1 LAPIRRTAR
10 NLVRRGNP
18 IRDLFAEKQRTAEII
33 RSRQQVESLQSSLPA
48 LIENQIGE
56 HMQRLEDKLVT
67 DFRNTGQRAIEEST
81 AALNDQLQERIQ
93 SLENFSALQS
103 KTLSNLSDTTRV
115 TEQKVDLAVNS
126 IEKSIAEAVP
136 GFRLEPARY
145 PDAPGSGYSH
155 PQFQLNPRTEV
166 VKATPQDLE
175 ETAGGKTGF
184 CPSCTSTNI
193 RRATRQGLFEEFL
206 RLFFI
211 APFRCRSCRHK
222 FYRF

>member
-1 LAPIRRTAR
+1 
-10 NLVRRGNP
+10 
-18 IRDLFAEKQRTAEII
+18 LFTEKQRTAAII
-33 RSRQQVESLQSSLPA
+33 RSRQQVENLQSSLPA
-48 LIENQIGE
+48 LIENQVGE
-56 HMQRLEDKLVT
+56 HMQRLEDKLIT
-67 DFRNTGQRAIEEST
+67 DFRNMGQRVIDGST
-81 AALNDQLQERIQ
+81 AALNDQLQDRIQ

-115 TEQKVDLAVNS
+115 TEHKVSSAVNS

-136 GFRLEPARY
+136 GFRLEPAQY
-145 PDAPGSGYSH
+145 PEAPTAGYSH

-175 ETAGGKTGF
+175 ETAGGRVGF
-184 CPSCTSTNI
+184 CPSCTSTNV

-211 APFRCRSCRHK
+211 APFRCRACRHK